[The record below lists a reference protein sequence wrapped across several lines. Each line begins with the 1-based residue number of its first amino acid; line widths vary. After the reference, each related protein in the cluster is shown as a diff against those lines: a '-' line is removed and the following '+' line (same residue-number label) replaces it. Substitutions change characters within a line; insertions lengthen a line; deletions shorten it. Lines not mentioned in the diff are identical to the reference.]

1 MLGSLVTIAIVS
13 TPIVGLI
20 WLVWMAWEAFERG

>member
-13 TPIVGLI
+13 TPIIGLI

>member
-20 WLVWMAWEAFERG
+20 WLAWMAWEAFERG

>member
-13 TPIVGLI
+13 TPIIGLI
-20 WLVWMAWEAFERG
+20 WLAWMAWEAFERG

>member
-13 TPIVGLI
+13 TPVIGLI
-20 WLVWMAWEAFERG
+20 WLAWMAWEAFERG